1 MNTIKNQIDLEQKI
15 MDLYLRHQK
24 QSESMEWNFYEYM
37 PWDQG
42 QSFSTLPYNKSQN
55 TLPQELITAI
65 ETSMLTELN
74 LPWYTTFLNNM
85 FINGLEPLQNF
96 VHTWV
101 SEEDQH
107 ASALET
113 YLILTR
119 NADPIELTKVKKE
132 ILNTGWDSILSDP
145 LSSMVYTSLQELGT
159 VVFYRNIAK
168 YAQKYDSGLS
178 ELLLRIAKDESSHYA
193 FYNQI
198 VDAHLELNPDLLVQ
212 VWPVIKNFKMP
223 GGSLSDFDDR
233 MKVIQKA
240 GYGPDE
246 YVNQVLEVLIKRWKI
261 AKLEPTSL
269 EGKES
274 QKNILKYLEKI
285 KRINARLKN
294 R

>member
-1 MNTIKNQIDLEQKI
+1 MNTIKNQNDLEQKI
-15 MDLYLRHQK
+15 TDLYLRHQK
-24 QSESMEWNFYEYM
+24 QRASMEWNFYEYM
-37 PWDQG
+37 PWDKG
-42 QSFSTLPYNKSQN
+42 QSFSTLPYDKSQN
-55 TLPQELITAI
+55 TLPQELIIAI

-85 FINGLEPLQNF
+85 FIDNLEPLQNF

-119 NADPIELTKVKKE
+119 NVDPKELTKVKKE
-132 ILNTGWDSILSDP
+132 ILTTGWDSILSEP

-159 VVFYRNIAK
+159 VVFYKNIAK
-168 YAQKYDSGLS
+168 YAQQYDPDLTT
-178 ELLLRIAKDESSHYA
+178 LLFRIAKDESSHYA

-198 VDAHLELNPDLLVQ
+198 VDAHLELNPDLITY

-223 GGSLSDFDDR
+223 GGSLNDFDDR
-233 MKVIQKA
+233 MKIIQKA
-240 GYGPDE
+240 GYGPEE
-246 YVNQVLEVLIKRWKI
+246 YVNQVLEVLIRRWKI
-261 AKLEPTSL
+261 SKLNPITS
-269 EGKES
+269 EGKKA
-274 QKNILKYLEKI
+274 QKNILQYLEKI